1 MTAEPNGKAK
11 TTSNKLLV
19 DDTFGNKL
27 QKADE
32 AMESLDKIA
41 TSQEVPQLGS
51 INTVSKVMNN
61 FSLGTKLDVSEKAV
75 RSKERQEKLS
85 LDRLNP
91 TTKKNIFS
99 QRLNNRSNTEIV
111 SKMPLQLKSIV
122 AASAGSA
129 KVKNNWSQLSKDP
142 FIDYRTSNSFIFNY
156 LQLQTVEMLAGYQLT
171 EEAEGVLIKQPV
183 FETATLDKMRQ
194 FGSRE
199 ILCRMK
205 RFEDQDMPSVD
216 TGEGLDLPL
225 FDNYFIVQNEQIEEL
240 VIAESISDS
249 VSTSGT
255 SFDSAGNEVQAR
267 EETEFELQVQNDL
280 TNFLQVR
287 G

>member
-1 MTAEPNGKAK
+1 MDNNLQYEENGFFTIKSFFTK
-11 TTSNKLLV
+11 KHMDKV
-19 DDTFGNKL
+19 R
-27 QKADE
+27 
-32 AMESLDKIA
+32 ESLDKIA